1 MNDEYESI
9 VSDCANQ
16 GRALARMLANDGIM
30 EPLYLYMRK
39 SEPGKGSG
47 RLFLV
52 RDSAPVPPGVE
63 LVTGEGLR
71 SNIPYASYFQ
81 WVHDRAK
88 RAPILAY
95 SEAT

>member
-1 MNDEYESI
+1 MSEEYNSI

-16 GRALARMLANDGIM
+16 GRAIARALANEGIM
-30 EPLYLYMRK
+30 DPLYLYARK

-47 RLFLV
+47 CLFLV
-52 RDSAPVPPGVE
+52 RDSAPIPPGVE

-71 SNIPYASYFQ
+71 ANIPYASYFQ

-95 SEAT
+95 SKAA